1 MPQLTRRQA
10 WISGIAAVLLV
21 VGYPAY
27 QHFDIETR
35 VVAYLAPQSV
45 AGPANLRGTLLRVDG
60 KLDEAIAEFDKAIGL
75 TPDWYLPYAE
85 RGVVYRMKGDYDRS
99 IADLGRAIALRGE
112 WANGR
117 YERAVTYRAK
127 GDLDR
132 AVADLGEAVR
142 INPGLADAYFMRA
155 AIAHERGDRTGAM
168 ADLDQ
173 AISRR
178 GDKADWLVTRAT
190 IALFELDRPTQA
202 ADDFAQAARVA
213 LKYRSYMKMLD
224 GGAAKLASTPPAE
237 MMDFKHAFMP
247 DGLYLFLWAHAARVR
262 AGQDDRQE
270 MAALAHELAQPI
282 WQQLYFR
289 RQAEAMSHP
298 PIDLDKVGQMV
309 EEEAQEQSRAAW
321 PGAILGLFLGK
332 ITPAAVRAA
341 AEAAGETER
350 PRRTCD
356 ADVYIAI
363 HDLANGDR
371 DAARALLRSAAER
384 CPAGTF
390 EARLAA
396 SELARLGSEH

>member
-1 MPQLTRRQA
+1 MPKLTRRQA
-10 WISGIAAVLLV
+10 WISGACAVVFFL
-21 VGYPAY
+21 GYPAFEHY
-27 QHFDIETR
+27 NVDERIL
-35 VVAYLAPQSV
+35 AYLAPQSV
-45 AGPANLRGTLLRVDG
+45 AGPANLRGTLLRVEG
-60 KLDEAIAEFDKAIGL
+60 KLDEAIAEFDKAIRL

-127 GDLDR
+127 GDLDS

-142 INPGLADAYFMRA
+142 INPGMADAYFVRA
-155 AIAHERGDRTGAM
+155 AIAHERGDRAGAM

-178 GDKADWLVTRAT
+178 GDKADWFLARAT

-202 ADDFAQAARVA
+202 ADDFAQAARAA
-213 LKYRSYMKMLD
+213 LKYRSYIKMLD
-224 GGAAKLASTPPAE
+224 GGEAKLAATPSAE
-237 MMDFKHAFMP
+237 MMDFKHAFLP

-270 MAALAHELAQPI
+270 MAELAHELAQPI
-282 WQQLYFR
+282 WRQLYFK
-289 RQAEAMSHP
+289 RQAEAMDHP
-298 PIDLDKVGQMV
+298 PIDLNEVGRRV
-309 EEEAQEQSRAAW
+309 EEEAREQSRTPW
-321 PGAILGLFLGK
+321 PGVIFGLFLGK
-332 ITPAAVRAA
+332 STPEAVRAA
-341 AEAAGETER
+341 AEAGGESER

-356 ADVYIAI
+356 ADLYIAV
-363 HDLANGDR
+363 HDLANDDR
-371 DAARALLRSAAER
+371 DAARVLLRSAAER

-390 EARLAA
+390 EARLAKI
-396 SELARLGSEH
+396 ELARLGTER